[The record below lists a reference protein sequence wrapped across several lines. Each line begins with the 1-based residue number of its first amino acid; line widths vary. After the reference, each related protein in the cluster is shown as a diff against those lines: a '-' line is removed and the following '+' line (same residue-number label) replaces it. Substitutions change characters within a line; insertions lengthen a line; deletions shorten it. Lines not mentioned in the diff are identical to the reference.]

1 MTHHK
6 GLDETALGGKRDGKK
21 RWRLLDPNTNC
32 AAAANHSRG
41 THPLPL
47 SDGRDLVGLEEL
59 KDTLTVVCVVDTI
72 GLAMGAGHFR

>member
-6 GLDETALGGKRDGKK
+6 RLDEPALGSEGDRKK
-21 RWRLLDPNTNC
+21 HWRLLNPNTNR
-32 AAAANHSRG
+32 ASTTNHSRG

-59 KDTLTVVCVVDTI
+59 KDTLAMVCVVEALC
-72 GLAMGAGHFR
+72 LAMGTGHFR

>member
-6 GLDETALGGKRDGKK
+6 RLDETALGGKRDGKK

-32 AAAANHSRG
+32 AAATNHSRG

-47 SDGRDLVGLEEL
+47 SDGRDLVGLEEFEN
-59 KDTLTVVCVVDTI
+59 TLAMVYVVEALC
-72 GLAMGAGHFR
+72 LAMGTGHFR